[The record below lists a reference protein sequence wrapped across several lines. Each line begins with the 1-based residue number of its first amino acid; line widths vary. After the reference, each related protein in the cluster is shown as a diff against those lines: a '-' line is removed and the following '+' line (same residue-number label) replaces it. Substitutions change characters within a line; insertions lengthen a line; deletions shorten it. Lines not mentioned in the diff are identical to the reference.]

1 MQRIVHFA
9 FYFIIVLIIEVDL
22 VWLDEILPGYS
33 SISIYI
39 LLRYNI

>member
-22 VWLDEILPGYS
+22 VWLDEILHGYS
-33 SISIYI
+33 TISIYI